1 MRAFL
6 TILPLALAA
15 SPALAQTAPA
25 PAQTASTPAAAP
37 QQGEFAIPPE
47 MNDPRMTD
55 RLVDAM
61 KVMSKAFLELPI
73 GEVEAALNGRPA
85 TAADRGRTV
94 RSETQMSEQQLQQ
107 QIEQAR
113 PMMQASMRALMS
125 ALPAIMKGMTAA
137 AGEMEKAT
145 ANLPQPGYPKR

>member
-1 MRAFL
+1 M
-6 TILPLALAA
+6 
-15 SPALAQTAPA
+15 
-25 PAQTASTPAAAP
+25 
-37 QQGEFAIPPE
+37 AIPPE
-47 MNDPRMTD
+47 MSDPRTTD

-61 KVMSKAFLELPI
+61 KVLSKAFLELPI

-94 RSETQMSEQQLQQ
+94 RSETQMSERQLQQ

-125 ALPAIMKGMTAA
+125 ALPAIMKGMSAA

>member
-1 MRAFL
+1 MRAVL

-15 SPALAQTAPA
+15 SPALAQTAPPPA
-25 PAQTASTPAAAP
+25 PAPAA
-37 QQGEFAIPPE
+37 QKGEFAIPPE

-94 RSETQMSEQQLQQ
+94 RSETHMSEQQLQQ

-145 ANLPQPGYPKR
+145 ANIPQPGYPRR

>member
-1 MRAFL
+1 MRVFL
-6 TILPLALAA
+6 TVLPLALAA
-15 SPALAQTAPA
+15 SPALAQTATAAAPA
-25 PAQTASTPAAAP
+25 PAASA
-37 QQGEFAIPPE
+37 QRGEMAIPPE
-47 MNDPRMTD
+47 MSDPRTTD

-61 KVMSKAFLELPI
+61 KVLSKAFLELPI

-94 RSETQMSEQQLQQ
+94 RSETQMSERQLQQ

-125 ALPAIMKGMTAA
+125 ALPAIMKGMSAA

>member
-1 MRAFL
+1 MRAVL

-15 SPALAQTAPA
+15 SPVLAQATPAPAAPA
-25 PAQTASTPAAAP
+25 PST
-37 QQGEFAIPPE
+37 QKGEMAIPPE
-47 MNDPRMTD
+47 MKDPRMTD

-61 KVMSKAFLELPI
+61 KVMSKAFLEMPI
-73 GEVEAALNGRPA
+73 GEVEAAMNGRPV
-85 TAADRGRTV
+85 TAADRSRTV

-125 ALPAIMKGMTAA
+125 ALPAIMKGMSAA